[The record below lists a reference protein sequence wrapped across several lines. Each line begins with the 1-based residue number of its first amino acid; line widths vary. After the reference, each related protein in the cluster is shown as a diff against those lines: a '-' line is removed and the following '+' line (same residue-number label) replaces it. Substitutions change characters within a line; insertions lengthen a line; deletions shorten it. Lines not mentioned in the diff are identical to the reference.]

1 MSFALTG
8 RKLLLVGVIVAIG
21 AFLGSWFALNPRE
34 SSIEGIQ
41 VRGSEEFTTQV
52 GKALALLREKSPE
65 DLAVVQRYVGR
76 IQEQSRSG
84 MRAYDDP
91 PTFDLSMTTASYSVS
106 WCAGSIVHDAFHSKL
121 YNDYRAAHGEPVPDG
136 EWTGQ
141 AAEMKCIVVQMSSLK
156 SIGAPEYE
164 IEYVSTLDGS
174 HFDLDGD
181 GQATHNDYLKTD
193 W

>member
-1 MSFALTG
+1 MPFALTR
-8 RKLLLVGVIVAIG
+8 RKLLLVSVIVVTG
-21 AFLGSWFALNPRE
+21 ALLGSWFALNPHD

-41 VRGSEEFTTQV
+41 VWGSKEFIAQV
-52 GKALALLREKSPE
+52 EKALTLLRDKSPD
-65 DLAVVQRYVGR
+65 DLALVQHYVGR
-76 IQEQSRSG
+76 IQEHERSG
-84 MRAYDDP
+84 MRAYDNP
-91 PTFDLSMTTASYSVS
+91 PTFDLNMKTAGYSVS

-121 YNDYRAAHGEPVPDG
+121 YNDYRAAHGEPVPDS

-141 AAEMKCIVVQMSSLK
+141 AAEMKCIVVQLSTLN

-164 IEYVSTLDGS
+164 IEYASTLDGS

-181 GQATHNDYLKTD
+181 GQSTDNDYWKAD